1 MSLTMTKFRES
12 AKTLSM
18 ALLTATFFAANAN
31 AAEPAK
37 FVQVADLDLSKPI
50 PSGICVRDDAQ
61 GKAFDKIEA
70 IKKARGQYNVI
81 EANRIG
87 RTDANGNAYAE
98 IAFTSNLKALE
109 GKKTI
114 LGEGYMIL
122 SNAPKGQNGS
132 EYCSSLNQATMLF
145 SAINGTKV
153 PSVVDKGDLGQALN
167 NLMKADKKV
176 GYVAVTGKGTLIAV
190 NFNYKTGKGGYE
202 LADGGGNDPLPLPL
216 VDVEYSPDLPLA
228 YQKALGI
235 PTDRIAAIPS
245 SGQLMAAAPKP

>member
-12 AKTLSM
+12 AKTISM

-50 PSGICVRDDAQ
+50 PSNVCVRDDAQ

-81 EANRIG
+81 EANRVG

-98 IAFTSNLKALE
+98 IAFTSNLKASE
-109 GKKTI
+109 TKGWM
-114 LGEGYMIL
+114 GEGYMIL

-132 EYCSSLNQATMLF
+132 EYCSSTNVSTGLA
-145 SAINGTKV
+145 SAINGKKV
-153 PSVVDKGDLGQALN
+153 PDVVDKGDLGQALN

-202 LADGGGNDPLPLPL
+202 LADGGGNNPLPLPL